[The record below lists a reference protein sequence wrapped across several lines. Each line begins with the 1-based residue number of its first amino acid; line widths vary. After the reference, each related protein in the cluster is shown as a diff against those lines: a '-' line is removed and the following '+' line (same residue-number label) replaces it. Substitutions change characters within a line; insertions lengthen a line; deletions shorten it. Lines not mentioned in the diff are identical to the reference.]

1 MLVVDKQKLLE
12 EGAFL
17 FSQGHLEKVSQRKLY
32 SALGLEIKK
41 AFLCM
46 GEGRRL

>member
-17 FSQGHLEKVSQRKLY
+17 FSQGHLEVSQRKLY
-32 SALGLEIKK
+32 SALGLEIEK